1 MPNITDALI
10 EQYQHPRIKLVV
22 GNTTIYE
29 DDIVSGSFSYKGGT
43 TGSGAFAPGG
53 CVISSC
59 SFTVYNRTGSYTN
72 TFAEKTEVE
81 VYIGYGATPQTATYD
96 LLCTAYV
103 AEATKR
109 TYKIAVSCYDKLR
122 DADKNKWSTYSFP
135 MTVNEIIQSAATEA
149 GITINQLPPNTVA
162 GGGGIRVDLRDDEG
176 NQPELSM
183 TCRQAIAQALLIS
196 GHYGYMT
203 PAGQLY
209 CGWYNASVDKT
220 IPTKWIFDYNVTD
233 AQDYTGV
240 QVYGQT
246 PTGTTTRLYVLSSGR
261 FITEDNCAAIQARLH
276 QALVSSGL
284 SIRKGTFSIVC
295 NPNVKPGMVIQ
306 TTVPQAGSNVT
317 ITIPLT
323 SVTVK
328 GSLKATYSSENI
340 SADEMDDLR
349 KTDYVTKEDLDNALQ
364 HLPQPTWEYV
374 TLPSVQI
381 WMKLDANNNRILD
394 TFPGMTIE
402 LDKQDDYHVDIGQI
416 IARNTSN
423 PTTDQDGI
431 SIMSI
436 TFPQQL
442 IKIPA
447 TNGQEDIVD
456 ILIGEVAMPTLA
468 QYRAVYG
475 SSFSTARQTARLC
488 HFWSNDNL
496 PYIAKVRVKRYIG
509 EHSGHKYNFIKFA
522 EDPTQYTQYGS
533 GVPVRI
539 KALYNG
545 LVAMTNGY
553 STNPYPPIR
562 RIPWVWLPIQG
573 QCFDLEP
580 THGATYKKFCSQV
593 TPSYT
598 HPDALQVVPSKYIE
612 YRT

>member
-1 MPNITDALI
+1 MAITDQMI

-29 DDIVSGSFSYKGGT
+29 NDIVSGSFSYRGGT

-72 TFAEKTEVE
+72 TFAEKTEVQ
-81 VYIGYGATPQTATYD
+81 VYIGYGATPQSATYD
-96 LLCTAYV
+96 LLCTACV

-109 TYKIAVSCYDKLR
+109 NYKIAVQCYDKLR
-122 DADKNKWSTYSFP
+122 DADKKKWSTYNFP

-149 GITINQLPPNTVA
+149 GITVNQLPPNTVP
-162 GGGGIRVDLRDDEG
+162 GGGGISVDLRDSDG
-176 NQPELSM
+176 NQPDLSM

-246 PTGTTTRLYVLSSGR
+246 PFGTDTRLYVLSSGR
-261 FITEDNCAAIQARLH
+261 FITEDNCAAIQGRLYL
-276 QALVSSGL
+276 ALVSSGL
-284 SIRKGTFSIVC
+284 SIRKGTFSMVC
-295 NPNVKPGMVIQ
+295 NPNVRPGMVIQ

-349 KTDYVTKEDLDNALQ
+349 KPDTVTQEDLEKALKDISGGGDDGCEWIK
-364 HLPQPTWEYV
+364 LPLSKIYMKASSSMVNSFETFRGF
-374 TLPSVQI
+374 TL
-381 WMKLDANNNRILD
+381 
-394 TFPGMTIE
+394 E
-402 LDKQDDYHVDIGQI
+402 LDKQDNYHSNITQL
-416 IARNTSN
+416 IARNPSN
-423 PTTDQDGI
+423 SEQDQDGI
-431 SIMSI
+431 DVYKV
-436 TFPQQL
+436 FYPDQYVRV
-442 IKIPA
+442 PA
-447 TNGQEDIVD
+447 INDTGRWIELWVGQIIQPSLND
-456 ILIGEVAMPTLA
+456 
-468 QYRAVYG
+468 YRDVYG
-475 SSFSTARQTARLC
+475 HSFTEARRQARLC
-488 HFWSNDNL
+488 
-496 PYIAKVRVKRYIG
+496 
-509 EHSGHKYNFIKFA
+509 NFCSTN
-522 EDPTQYTQYGS
+522 TQ
-533 GVPVRI
+533 PARVRI
-539 KALYNG
+539 YVQRFKGENYDYLSFGADPSDTGDFSTTDPIRPRVLYNG
-545 LVAMTNGY
+545 LQLLDTMPDHMFPP
-553 STNPYPPIR
+553 NP
-562 RIPWVWLPIQG
+562 RIPYVRFYFPG
-573 QCFDLEP
+573 QCYDLFEAN
-580 THGATYKKFCSQV
+580 TTTYHKWCYRHGQTETGELELIPAYYFYS
-593 TPSYT
+593 
-598 HPDALQVVPSKYIE
+598 
-612 YRT
+612 

>member
-22 GNTTIYE
+22 GNATIYE
-29 DDIVSGSFSYKGGT
+29 DDLVSGSFSYRGGT
-43 TGSGAFAPGG
+43 TSGGAFAPGG

-81 VYIGYGATPQTATYD
+81 VYIGYGASPQTAVYD
-96 LLCTAYV
+96 LLCTVYV

-109 TYKIAVSCYDKLR
+109 NYKIAVSCYDKLR

-135 MTVNEIIQSAATEA
+135 MTVNQIIQSAATEA
-149 GITINQLPPNTVA
+149 GITVNQLPSA
-162 GGGGIRVDLRDDEG
+162 GGTISVDLRDDDG
-176 NQPELSM
+176 NQPDLSM
-183 TCRQAIAQALLIS
+183 TCRQAISQALLIS
-196 GHYGYMT
+196 GHFGYIM
-203 PAGQLY
+203 PSGSLY
-209 CGWYNASVDKT
+209 CGWYGSSVDKT
-220 IPTKWIFDYNVTD
+220 IPTSWVFDYNVSD

-261 FITEDNCAAIQARLH
+261 FITEDNCAAIQARLYT
-276 QALVSSGL
+276 ALVGL
-284 SIRKGTFSIVC
+284 AIRKGTFTIVC
-295 NPNVKPGMVIQ
+295 NPNVKPGQIVQ
-306 TTVPQAGSNVT
+306 VTVPQAGSNVT
-317 ITIPLT
+317 MTVPLT

-349 KTDYVTKEDLDNALQ
+349 QPDYATKEDIEEALQ

-456 ILIGEVAMPTLA
+456 ILIGEVAMPTLE
-468 QYRAVYG
+468 QYSAVFG
-475 SSFSTARQTARLC
+475 SSFSTARQQARYC
-488 HFWSNDNL
+488 HFLSNDNL

-509 EHSGHKYNFIKFA
+509 EGAGGHKYNFIKFA
-522 EDPTQYTQYGS
+522 EDPTRYARYGS
-533 GVPVRI
+533 ATPPVRVT
-539 KALYNG
+539 ALYNG
-545 LVAMTNGY
+545 LVAMTDGY

-562 RIPWVWLPIQG
+562 RVPWVWLPLPG

-580 THGATYKKFCSQV
+580 THAQTYKKFCSQV
-593 TPSYT
+593 TSSIT
-598 HPDALQVVPSKYIE
+598 QTNALAVVPSQYIE

>member
-1 MPNITDALI
+1 MAITDQMI

-29 DDIVSGSFSYKGGT
+29 NDIVSGSFSYRGGT

-72 TFAEKTEVE
+72 TFAEKTEVQ
-81 VYIGYGATPQTATYD
+81 VYIGYGATPQSATYD

-103 AEATKR
+103 TEATKR
-109 TYKIAVSCYDKLR
+109 NYKIAVQCYDKLR
-122 DADKNKWSTYSFP
+122 DADKKKWSTYNFP

-149 GITINQLPPNTVA
+149 GITVNQLPPNTVP
-162 GGGGIRVDLRDDEG
+162 GGGGISVDLRDSDG
-176 NQPELSM
+176 NQPDLSM

-246 PTGTTTRLYVLSSGR
+246 PFGTNTRLYVLSSGR
-261 FITEDNCAAIQARLH
+261 FITEDNCAAIQGRLYL
-276 QALVSSGL
+276 ALVSSGL
-284 SIRKGTFSIVC
+284 SIRKGTFSMVC

-349 KTDYVTKEDLDNALQ
+349 KPDTVTQEDLEKAIKDISGGGDDGCEWIK
-364 HLPQPTWEYV
+364 LPLSKIYMKASSSMVNSFETFRGF
-374 TLPSVQI
+374 TL
-381 WMKLDANNNRILD
+381 
-394 TFPGMTIE
+394 E
-402 LDKQDDYHVDIGQI
+402 LDKQDNYHSNITQL
-416 IARNTSN
+416 IARNPSN
-423 PTTDQDGI
+423 SEQDQDGI
-431 SIMSI
+431 DVYKV
-436 TFPQQL
+436 FYPDQYVRV
-442 IKIPA
+442 PA
-447 TNGQEDIVD
+447 INETGRWIELWVGQIIQPSLND
-456 ILIGEVAMPTLA
+456 
-468 QYRAVYG
+468 YRDVYG
-475 SSFSTARQTARLC
+475 HSFTEARRQARLC
-488 HFWSNDNL
+488 
-496 PYIAKVRVKRYIG
+496 
-509 EHSGHKYNFIKFA
+509 NFCSTN
-522 EDPTQYTQYGS
+522 TQ
-533 GVPVRI
+533 PARVRI
-539 KALYNG
+539 YVQRFKGENYDYLSFGADPSDTGDFSTTDPIRPKVLYNG
-545 LVAMTNGY
+545 LQLLDTAPDHMFPP
-553 STNPYPPIR
+553 NP
-562 RIPWVWLPIQG
+562 RIPYVRFYFPG
-573 QCFDLEP
+573 QCYDLFEANTP
-580 THGATYKKFCSQV
+580 TYHKWCYRHGQTETGELELIPAYYFYS
-593 TPSYT
+593 
-598 HPDALQVVPSKYIE
+598 
-612 YRT
+612 